1 MSMTE
6 CKHCGQEIIKYSSDA
21 TDWDRLGD
29 DDQWVHTSPHG
40 PHKAEPDWNTK
51 S

>member
-1 MSMTE
+1 MP
-6 CKHCGQEIIKYSSDA
+6 IVKYSSDA

-29 DDQWVHTSPHG
+29 DDQWVHTSPHA
-40 PHKAEPDWNTK
+40 PHKAEPDWKTK